1 MTTAPGLPAHLDA
14 DPVTVADNIRDGAE
28 RLAKQVPSRYQDARP
43 TDPAV
48 CSWVADVL
56 ARVTQPHLPI
66 IRKGPSLLLLGLT
79 GTGKTHQ
86 AYGAVAALALS
97 GAVCS
102 WTFVTA
108 ADAYARLR
116 PRARVDSE
124 DEFMRLANVP
134 VLILDDLG
142 AAKATD
148 WTEEVNYRL
157 INHRYEHELT
167 TLITSNVP
175 VPHLKAGLGD
185 RVASRLTEMATRT
198 VLTGPDRRRLM
209 SRGEQEA

>member
-14 DPVTVADNIRDGAE
+14 DPVAVADNIREAQT
-28 RLAKQVPSRYQDARP
+28 RLSKAVPARFQDARP
-43 TDPAV
+43 TEPQVNA
-48 CSWVADVL
+48 WVADVL
-56 ARVTQPHLPI
+56 AGVSQPHFPV
-66 IRKGPSLLLLGLT
+66 IRRGPSLLLLGPT

-86 AYGAVAALALS
+86 AYGALRSLALS
-97 GAVCS
+97 GARFS
-102 WTFVTA
+102 WTFTTA

-116 PRARVDSE
+116 PRPRIDPE
-124 DEFMRLANVP
+124 ETFLRLAGVS
-134 VLILDDLG
+134 VLVLDDLG
-142 AAKATD
+142 AAKATE

-157 INHRYEHELT
+157 INHRYEHELA

-175 VPHLKAGLGD
+175 VGQLKTDLGD
-185 RVASRLTEMATRT
+185 RVVSRLAEMATRA